1 MESILRKIE
10 NEAGDLKRL
19 NGTPKRMIGF
29 PASIYERLP
38 RILSDGCKL
47 LTTEAERAVFLVSGL
62 GVISGMLPKVYGTY
76 DKRIVYPNLYAYIL
90 APYGTG
96 KGAAMFAR
104 ELATRVHRDKRER
117 TKKEREQYQTST
129 TLHDT
134 EVKKWKKNKSG
145 EPPQKPAEPQE
156 YMHLIPANN
165 SKTGFFELLALN
177 EGAGTLFETEGDTL
191 ADAIRQDY
199 GNYSDGLRKGFHHE
213 PIDYYRRL
221 NSEYKEILQPRIS
234 VVLASTFDQL
244 LSLIPSTENGLF
256 SRFIFYELPTETGF
270 KNVFETSKTDIQQC
284 FQRLGDSMA
293 EIYNALDQHPI
304 GFDFRLTDQQQADF
318 LKYFQSMKSE
328 IQEEITTDLDGTIH
342 RLGLIFFRIAMII
355 TSLRNDIS
363 QDSPA
368 LPPTLICSN
377 ADFDLTTELIKTIK
391 HNAISVYLKLPQ
403 PSQSTTKH
411 HEKAE
416 QVRKTIELYQ
426 SGKSYREISKMT
438 GIPQTTVYRWI
449 NYDR

>member
-1 MESILRKIE
+1 MESILRKVA
-10 NEAGDLKRL
+10 NEAVDQNRL
-19 NGTPKRMIGF
+19 NGTTKRISGF
-29 PASIYERLP
+29 HASIYERLP
-38 RILSDGCKL
+38 PILSDGCKL
-47 LTTEAERAVFLVSGL
+47 LTTEAEKAVFLIAGL
-62 GVISGMLPKVYGTY
+62 GVISGMLPKIWGTY

-90 APYGTG
+90 SPYGTG

-104 ELATRVHRDKRER
+104 ELAIRVHRDKRER
-117 TKKEREQYQTST
+117 TKIEREQYQSSI

-134 EVKKWKKNKSG
+134 EIKKWKKNKSG
-145 EPPQKPAEPQE
+145 EPPKKPAEPQE

-177 EGAGTLFETEGDTL
+177 EDAGTLFETEGDTL

-199 GNYSDGLRKGFHHE
+199 GNYSDGLRKGYHHE
-213 PIDYYRRL
+213 PITYYRRL
-221 NSEYKEILQPRIS
+221 NNEYKEIKQPRIS

-256 SRFIFYELPTETGF
+256 SRFIFYELPTEPGF
-270 KNVFETSKTDIQQC
+270 KNVFETSETDIQQG

-293 EIYNALDQHPI
+293 EIYNALDQDPI
-304 GFDFRLTDQQQADF
+304 GLKFRLTDQQQDDF
-318 LKYFQSMKSE
+318 LEYFQSIKAE

-355 TSLRNDIS
+355 TSLRYDFS

-368 LPPTLICSN
+368 LVPILICTD
-377 ADFDLTTELIKTIK
+377 ADFNLTTDLIETIK

-403 PSQSTTKH
+403 PSQRTTKH
-411 HEKAE
+411 HDKAE
-416 QVRKTIELYQ
+416 QVRKAIELYQ
-426 SGKSYREISKMT
+426 SGKSYNDIQKIT
-438 GIPQTTVYRWI
+438 GIPKTTVYRWI